1 MVISVHHCIL
11 GMMLT
16 RTVYGFF
23 IYSLSNDVTLKPSLG
38 VLVNM
43 ASGCMPIQ
51 MQLRSLD
58 RNSLL
63 RKTFIRLVG
72 HDDNEIS
79 VIALA
84 AMTSTG
90 MSEEFN
96 RLVRSLTSFAIL
108 TDKILN
114 SFIAKSRR
122 DI

>member
-1 MVISVHHCIL
+1 MDI
-11 GMMLT
+11 
-16 RTVYGFF
+16 F

-38 VLVNM
+38 ALVNM
-43 ASGCMPIQ
+43 ASSCMPIQ

-79 VIALA
+79 VVALA

-96 RLVRSLTSFAIL
+96 RLVCRLRIVIIDESNLQ
-108 TDKILN
+108 
-114 SFIAKSRR
+114 AKFLVVY
-122 DI
+122 